1 MTNRFPTA
9 EERWPR
15 AGEVIKEDILYDAVI
30 TSLPGMD
37 KTKPAPGPSFL
48 KGYLEPLG
56 FKIKVEWQLS
66 FLYNS
71 SVIIILLLLK
81 IHCLL

>member
-1 MTNRFPTA
+1 MTTRFPTA

-15 AGEVIKEDILYDAVI
+15 AGEIIPEETLYDAVI

-37 KTKPAPGPSFL
+37 KSKPAPGPSFL

-56 FKIKVEWQLS
+56 FKIKADLN
-66 FLYNS
+66 FF
-71 SVIIILLLLK
+71 
-81 IHCLL
+81 